1 MGMIAS
7 KYLKGD
13 LVVMNGRSYVL
24 DEFDDGIWWA
34 VDNDGSEIEF
44 TPGSEDH
51 HESMDDML

>member
-1 MGMIAS
+1 MVTS

-44 TPGSEDH
+44 SPGSEDH